1 MKKYDIIITVFDGNA
16 VRSNMSPNFLYNL
29 IVAIS
34 SLKARNLKEYT
45 VEDVRFVID
54 YNYNTEEFTFFQENL
69 NRKYIIPWDKV
80 VCANLTARIQ
90 IPENVL
96 NQIIAL
102 YRIQK
107 EEFNPNEYFN
117 IVELKRE
124 GIYEQ

>member
-1 MKKYDIIITVFDGNA
+1 METEKKYDIIITIFDGDA
-16 VRSNMSPNFLYNL
+16 IKSSMSPNFLYNL
-29 IVAIS
+29 IVATS
-34 SLKARNLKEYT
+34 FLKARNLKEYT
-45 VEDVRFVID
+45 VEDVRFVVD

-80 VCANLTARIQ
+80 VCASLTAKIQ

-107 EEFNPNEYFN
+107 EEFNPSEYFN
-117 IVELKRE
+117 IVKIERE
-124 GIYEQ
+124 RI

>member
-1 MKKYDIIITVFDGNA
+1 MKKYDIIITVFDGDA
-16 VRSNMSPNFLYNL
+16 ITSSMSPNFLYNL
-29 IVAIS
+29 IVTTS

-45 VEDVRFVID
+45 IEDVKFVID

-80 VCANLTARIQ
+80 VCASLTAKIQ

-107 EEFNPNEYFN
+107 EEFNPSEYFN
-117 IVELKRE
+117 IVKIERE
-124 GIYEQ
+124 SI